1 MVKIGKFALTL
12 RYGVANI
19 IANIRKFFAQQK
31 YIIINNKRKDIYSIN
46 IIIIELME
54 SASYIQNP
62 HSMELQ
68 NSER

>member
-1 MVKIGKFALTL
+1 MIKINKFALTI
-12 RYGVANI
+12 YYNIANI